1 MSSRVHGAATTL
13 ALALTAAALLAGS
26 AREAAAQYGSGP
38 GGRAP
43 YGYQQPGRNE
53 AGRFDYYAL
62 VLSWS
67 PTYCATQEREDN
79 DPQCSRRGDRAYA
92 FVLHGL
98 WPQHERG
105 WPQDCPTRERPFVPR
120 PTIDRMLDIMPS
132 RRLVIHE
139 YRKHGTCSGLSPD
152 AYYDYARK
160 LFAKV
165 NLPPRFVHPDEAFF
179 VSPGELKNDFVAA
192 NPGLSED
199 MIAVACNRSGARLR
213 EVRVCFSREGE
224 FRACGRNEEPR
235 RLCSQA
241 RMYVPPVRVGAR
253 SEAPGDAAQPNSS
266 QPGRSPL
273 PGPLDPP
280 ADRQG
285 ESPRR
290 F

>member
-1 MSSRVHGAATTL
+1 VGPTHDT
-13 ALALTAAALLAGS
+13 
-26 AREAAAQYGSGP
+26 AAQYGSGP

-43 YGYQQPGRNE
+43 YGYQQSGRNE

-67 PTYCATQEREDN
+67 PTYCATLERDDN
-79 DPQCSRRGDRAYA
+79 EPQCSRRGERAYA

-120 PTIDRMLDIMPS
+120 ATIDRMLDVMPS

-152 AYYDYARK
+152 SYYDYARK
-160 LFAKV
+160 LFTKV
-165 NLPPRFVHPDEAFF
+165 NVPSRYVRPNEAFF
-179 VSPGELKNDFVAA
+179 VTPGEIKGDFVAA
-192 NPGLSED
+192 NPGLNED

-224 FRACGRNEEPR
+224 FRTCGRNEEPR

-253 SEAPGDAAQPNSS
+253 SEGPGDRGQPTTS

-273 PGPLDPP
+273 PGPLDAPT
-280 ADRQG
+280 DRQG

>member
-1 MSSRVHGAATTL
+1 MPSRVHSAATTL
-13 ALALTAAALLAGS
+13 AWALAAAALLAGS
-26 AREAAAQYGSGP
+26 AHEVAAQYGTGP
-38 GGRAP
+38 GGRSP
-43 YGYQQPGRNE
+43 YAYQSPGRNE

-67 PTYCATQEREDN
+67 PTFCASVRREDHN
-79 DPQCSRRGDRAYA
+79 PQCSRRGDRAYA

-132 RRLVIHE
+132 PRLVIHE

-152 AYYDYARK
+152 TYYDYARK
-160 LFAKV
+160 LFTKINV
-165 NLPPRFVHPDEAFF
+165 PPRYVRPNEAFF
-179 VSPGELKNDFVAA
+179 VSPGELKGDFVAA
-192 NPGLSED
+192 NPGLNED
-199 MIAVACNRSGARLR
+199 MIAVGCNRHGARLR

-224 FRACGRNEEPR
+224 FRACGRNEEQR
-235 RLCSQA
+235 RLCRQA
-241 RMYVPPVRVGAR
+241 RMYVPPVRAGAR
-253 SEAPGDAAQPNSS
+253 SEASSDGEQPNTSP
-266 QPGRSPL
+266 PGRSPL

>member
-1 MSSRVHGAATTL
+1 MLSWMRS
-13 ALALTAAALLAGS
+13 TAAAIALAWATGLLAVPGGD
-26 AREAAAQYGSGP
+26 ALAQYGSGSD
-38 GGRAP
+38 
-43 YGYQQPGRNE
+43 GRNE

-67 PTYCATQEREDN
+67 PTYCASQQRGGY
-79 DPQCSRRGDRAYA
+79 DPQCDRRGERAYA

-105 WPQDCPTRERPFVPR
+105 WPQDCRTRERPFVPR

-132 RRLVIHE
+132 PRLVIHE
-139 YRKHGTCSGLSPD
+139 YRKHGTCSGLAPD

-160 LFAKV
+160 LFAKIAV
-165 NLPPRFVHPDEAFF
+165 PARYVQPEKSFF
-179 VSPGELKNDFVAA
+179 VSPDEIRNDFAAA
-192 NPGLSED
+192 NPGLSEE

-235 RLCSQA
+235 RLCAQA

-253 SEAPGDAAQPNSS
+253 SARPGEGDATGTAAS
-266 QPGRSPL
+266 PGRSPL

-280 ADRQG
+280 ADRKD
-285 ESPRR
+285 
-290 F
+290 

>member
-1 MSSRVHGAATTL
+1 MSSRVHNAAA
-13 ALALTAAALLAGS
+13 ALGLTLTAAAILAGWPGHVV
-26 AREAAAQYGSGP
+26 AQYGSGP

-43 YGYQQPGRNE
+43 YSYQAPGRNE

-67 PTYCATQEREDN
+67 PTYCASPQRADR
-79 DPQCSRRGDRAYA
+79 DPQCDRSASRVYA

-105 WPQDCPTRERPFVPR
+105 WPQDCRTRERPFVPR
-120 PTIDRMLDIMPS
+120 ATIDRMLDIMPS
-132 RRLVIHE
+132 QRLVIHE

-165 NLPPRFVHPDEAFF
+165 VVPPRYVRPNAAFF
-179 VSPGELKNDFVAA
+179 VSPGELRNDFVAA
-192 NPGLSED
+192 NPGLADD
-199 MIAVACNRSGARLR
+199 MVAVACNRSGARLR
-213 EVRVCFSREGE
+213 EVRICFSREGE
-224 FRACGRNEEPR
+224 LRSCGRNEEQR

-241 RMYVPPVRVGAR
+241 RMYVPPVRVSAR
-253 SEAPGDAAQPNSS
+253 SDGPGDGEQANTSPS
-266 QPGRSPL
+266 GRSPL

-280 ADRQG
+280 AERQG
-285 ESPRR
+285 QSPRR